1 MGATRG
7 SERGGDKPKKH
18 KDRGVKFNE
27 RHTIKYGLSVCSRNA
42 KTSIVE
48 SVMCKFC
55 VAFGK
60 ESAAD
65 ATRKRRATANIKYFR
80 QPFRADH
87 YLSHL
92 EINHKQKWA
101 EYEQSTNPEKEKFF
115 AAHIEE
121 ATINSLAMAQQQ
133 LINAQ
138 TGSASCTGTVVGT
151 ATPVVQRV
159 GPVRLPASVIEKR
172 MVEEIVGGMFFNAS
186 DEDGVS
192 KDQALDVFRRKN
204 DTDTYEIVI
213 KNQRLYDL
221 AIKFVACG
229 ASFRL
234 ASRMVQCTKEETK
247 MAYYGGC
254 SDNRVAGYVR
264 AVIASN
270 LQKIALMMRS
280 SWAYA
285 IATDAA
291 VHQGTSYL
299 DIRIRLWQNR
309 SLHDFHLLTVPA
321 FDKHP
326 APSIMERLEKF
337 FDIMDAQ
344 WRSKLLGTTTNGGAN
359 TGRNTGVTG
368 SQQGL
373 SARLTTAVNKPAF
386 YLIWCGVH
394 QLELVV
400 KNCVSTFCQKAFYDE
415 LVSVLAALRQDQQ
428 SSHQEGSLSL
438 FENEIIPD
446 VTTAFATTRGFSE
459 KLMQALKWLMEHRLA
474 IMQLRQTASPA
485 SVPSASWWVCVAVAH
500 RVMAEIVYFMNK
512 LLNLESGPNKV
523 RGQVQELCK
532 LALIMAD
539 VIGARRDLWESPDRQ
554 EACAAGSFQLTFQ
567 NAQQFI
573 QNEGGPLAIEVFDT
587 LGAVERLHGR
597 HYCTEDVG
605 VHVNPPIAMP
615 IEVCEMGQEAFLQI
629 LSEQEP
635 RLRETLSDDDIK
647 TIQSE
652 YEEFVLAVNRE
663 PILSGVMKKH
673 DRDTDV
679 SFAWSCVNGRFRR
692 LQEFVGGLVSV
703 VPDMSAGTLASDL
716 TRLNW
721 EKPDYRQTM
730 IDFALEGIL
739 HAKQKYGWKCYGST
753 PATPDVDLV
762 PPHAAAASL
771 TAASLS
777 AGCMQT
783 SMITQDIA
791 NLSGVPMV
799 MAKTGASNSSELL
812 MPIGSLLYSKA
823 VGFFTATMRATQLL
837 PLVLALLCLHPACF
851 VLAKE
856 VFTGKATTY
865 GLESALGGSCS
876 ARMAPYGLN
885 SSLFVAMNYDQYYE
899 SSSCN
904 RCLSI
909 TGESGTVTA
918 FVADLCYECGYGNLD
933 LNTALWYTVVGG
945 DPRISEI
952 SWHFTPCPDEQE
964 KFCWKE
970 GSNPQWFALQVP
982 NSRDGIKAM
991 EINGV
996 EGEVIG
1002 VTSFYQVSPSEAIDM
1017 ENVDVKITSNQGI
1030 TSKATLKSSD
1040 YNDCPMTTTLPLKS
1054 WHQWWHHHNRD
1065 H

>member
-1 MGATRG
+1 KKSHKPTKNMGATRG

-27 RHTIKYGLSVCSRNA
+27 RHTIKYGLSVCSRHA
-42 KTSIVE
+42 KTNVVE

-92 EINHKQKWA
+92 EINHRQKWA
-101 EYEQSTNPEKEKFF
+101 EYEQSSNPEKAKFF

-138 TGSASCTGTVVGT
+138 TGNVGNAGTVVGT
-151 ATPVVQRV
+151 TAPVVQRV

-172 MVEEIVGGMFFNAS
+172 LVEEIVGDMFFNAS
-186 DEDGVS
+186 DEEGLS
-192 KDQALDVFRRKN
+192 KDQALDVFRRK
-204 DTDTYEIVI
+204 DADTYEIII

-229 ASFRL
+229 ASYRL

-285 IATDAA
+285 LATNAA

-321 FDKHP
+321 FTQHP
-326 APSIMERLEKF
+326 APSIMKQLEKF
-337 FDIMDAQ
+337 FDVLDAQ
-344 WRSKLLGTTTNGGAN
+344 WRSKLIGTTTNGGAN

-373 SARLTTAVNKPAF
+373 SARLTSAVNKSAF

-400 KNCVSTFCQKAFYDE
+400 KNCVTTFCRKAFYDE

-428 SSHQEGSLSL
+428 NSHQDGSLSL
-438 FENEIIPD
+438 FENDSIPD
-446 VTTAFATTRGFSE
+446 VTTSFSTTRGFSE
-459 KLMQALKWLMEHRLA
+459 KLMQALKWLMEHRVA
-474 IMQLRQTASPA
+474 IMQLRQTMS
-485 SVPSASWWVCVAVAH
+485 SVSIPSASWWVCVAVAH
-500 RVMAEIVYFMNK
+500 RVMAEIVYFMKK

-539 VIGARRDLWESPDRQ
+539 VVGARRDLWESPDRD

-573 QNEGGPLAIEVFDT
+573 QNEGGPLAIDVFDT
-587 LGAVERLHGR
+587 LGAVERLHVSKSVAHFAVNLIAGVATIAQEGR
-597 HYCTEDVG
+597 HYCTEEVG
-605 VHVNPPIAMP
+605 VHVNPPVSMP

-635 RLRETLSDDDIK
+635 RLRETFSDEDIK
-647 TIQSE
+647 MIQSE

-663 PILSGVMKKH
+663 PILNGVLKKH

-679 SFAWSCVNGRFRR
+679 SFAWSCVNGRFRK
-692 LQEFVGGLVSV
+692 LQEFVGGLTTV
-703 VPDMSAGTLASDL
+703 VPDTSAGTLASDL
-716 TRLNW
+716 TRFNW

-739 HAKQKYGWKCYGST
+739 HAKQKIKVELVDIHCVQSAATSSADGSVMDSA
-753 PATPDVDLV
+753 PATPDVDLATA
-762 PPHAAAASL
+762 HSAATSLTVASL
-771 TAASLS
+771 N
-777 AGCMQT
+777 AGLANMPLPNATMAMPLNMQS

-799 MAKTGASNSSELL
+799 MAKTGAS
-812 MPIGSLLYSKA
+812 
-823 VGFFTATMRATQLL
+823 
-837 PLVLALLCLHPACF
+837 
-851 VLAKE
+851 
-856 VFTGKATTY
+856 
-865 GLESALGGSCS
+865 
-876 ARMAPYGLN
+876 
-885 SSLFVAMNYDQYYE
+885 
-899 SSSCN
+899 SSS
-904 RCLSI
+904 
-909 TGESGTVTA
+909 SGASNSGV
-918 FVADLCYECGYGNLD
+918 VSEHGYML
-933 LNTALWYTVVGG
+933 L
-945 DPRISEI
+945 
-952 SWHFTPCPDEQE
+952 
-964 KFCWKE
+964 
-970 GSNPQWFALQVP
+970 
-982 NSRDGIKAM
+982 
-991 EINGV
+991 
-996 EGEVIG
+996 
-1002 VTSFYQVSPSEAIDM
+1002 
-1017 ENVDVKITSNQGI
+1017 
-1030 TSKATLKSSD
+1030 
-1040 YNDCPMTTTLPLKS
+1040 
-1054 WHQWWHHHNRD
+1054 
-1065 H
+1065 